1 MRKNK
6 STYFMAGIFIIFFS
20 VVFLVITGRFLYLQ
34 VTGEVNGVSLEAWAE
49 EKRTSSYTM
58 PAERGKIFDRNGM
71 TLAYDRPSYRL
82 YAIVDESYSE
92 NAEEPLHVVDPKET
106 AEKLAPLL
114 DADASDIQERL
125 EKGIEEGRFQV
136 ELGNIGKNLS
146 KETKD
151 RIEAEE
157 IPGIK
162 FEEEPLRYYPNGM
175 FASHIIGFARE
186 AEMENEDGEITSEI
200 TGVTGIEKE
209 MDELLRGED
218 GYISYQRDR
227 YNKKLLDPNEV
238 VKAPED
244 GADVYLTIDQK
255 VQTLLEDVLSQVD
268 EEYNPE
274 KMTAIVMDPKTGEI
288 IAMSSRPSY
297 NPNNPKNVENWF
309 NDAISNPFE
318 PGSTVKMFTWAA
330 AIEEGVYNGDEEF
343 KSGSYQVNEKIT
355 PINDHNGG
363 RGWGNITFDEGFER
377 SSNVAASKLVWE
389 KIGTETFLDYL
400 HAFDFD
406 EVTGIDLP
414 GEVSGQI
421 LYNWPLEKI
430 TTAFGQGTTTTPI
443 QQMKAASA
451 IANDGKMMQPYV
463 VDKIIDPS
471 SEKVLEDKSPNVAG
485 EPISEET
492 AEQVRKLLESV
503 VYGEH
508 GTAKNF
514 QLEDYRV
521 GGKTG
526 TAEMPNPEGGGYL
539 KGRENY
545 VFSFLGMAPIDDPK
559 LMMYVSVQQPELEY
573 DETGSMPV
581 SFIFRNVMENSL
593 HYLNIEPDQD
603 DDENAMEAFELP
615 ELTGE
620 RTESVVKELKEKEIQ
635 VTVVGNGK
643 EIVAANKEEGD
654 QIFPS
659 DRVILITDEPEMPD
673 LTGWSL
679 RDVVA
684 FADLMKLKIEVIGNG
699 YVIHQHVEEGTPIQ
713 EGDYLGVELAPPDFE
728 ENENEENEGEEQ
740 ELDDTE
746 NTE

>member
-1 MRKNK
+1 
-6 STYFMAGIFIIFFS
+6 MAGIFIIFFS

-363 RGWGNITFDEGFER
+363 RGWGKITFDEGFER

>member
-1 MRKNK
+1 
-6 STYFMAGIFIIFFS
+6 MAGIFIIFFS

>member
-255 VQTLLEDVLSQVD
+255 VQTLLEDILSQVD

>member
-1 MRKNK
+1 
-6 STYFMAGIFIIFFS
+6 MAGIFILFFS
-20 VVFLVITGRFLYLQ
+20 IVFLTITGRFLYIQ
-34 VTGEVNGVSLEAWAE
+34 ITGEVNGVSLEAWAE

-58 PAERGKIFDRNGM
+58 HAERGKILDRNGM

-92 NAEEPLHVVDPKET
+92 NAEEQLHVDDPKAT

-114 DADASDIQERL
+114 DADESYIQESL

-136 ELGNIGKNLS
+136 EFGSIGRDLS
-146 KETKD
+146 KDLKD
-151 RIEAEE
+151 QIEAEE

-162 FEEEPLRYYPNGM
+162 FEEEPIRYYPNGM

-186 AEMENEDGEITSEI
+186 QETENEDGQVTSEI
-200 TGVTGIEKE
+200 TGITGIEKE
-209 MDELLRGED
+209 MNEILHGED
-218 GYISYQRDR
+218 GYISYQRDL

-238 VKAPED
+238 VKEPED

-274 KMTAIVMDPKTGEI
+274 RMSAIVMNPKTGEI

-297 NPNNPKNVENWF
+297 NPNNPENVENWF
-309 NDAISNPFE
+309 NDPISNPFE

-330 AIEEGVYNGDEEF
+330 AIEEGVYNGNEKFE
-343 KSGSYQVNEKIT
+343 SGSYKVNEKIA
-355 PINDHNGG
+355 PIHDHNYGQ
-363 RGWGNITFDEGFER
+363 GWGTITFDEGFQR

-400 HAFDFD
+400 HAFGFN
-406 EVTGIDLP
+406 EKTGIDLP

-443 QQMKAASA
+443 QQMQAASA
-451 IANDGKMMQPYV
+451 IANNGQMMQPYV
-463 VDKIIDPS
+463 VDKIIAPS
-471 SEKVLEDKSPNVAG
+471 SGEVVEDKEPNVAG

-492 AEQVRKLLESV
+492 AQQVLELLESV

-508 GTAKNF
+508 GTAKHF
-514 QLEDYRV
+514 QLDDYRV

-526 TAEMPNPEGGGYL
+526 TAEMPNPDGGGYL
-539 KGRENY
+539 TGRENY
-545 VFSFLGMAPIDDPK
+545 VFSFLGMAPIDDPE
-559 LMMYVSVQQPELEY
+559 LMMYVSVQQPELEN

-593 HYLNIEPDQD
+593 HYLNIDTDNDGDNMMQPI
-603 DDENAMEAFELP
+603 ELP
-615 ELTGE
+615 SLTGE
-620 RTESVVKELKEKEIQ
+620 KTDKVVKQLEDQDIRF
-635 VTVVGNGK
+635 TVVGDGK
-643 EIVAANKEEGD
+643 EVVASNKKEGE
-654 QIFPS
+654 QVFPN
-659 DRVILITDEPEMPD
+659 DRVILVTDEPKMPD
-673 LTGWSL
+673 VTGWSL
-679 RDVVA
+679 REVVEL
-684 FADLMKLKIEVIGNG
+684 ADLMKLNIEVIGSG
-699 YVIHQHVEEGTPIQ
+699 YVIHQHVEKGTPLK
-713 EGDYLGVELAPPDFE
+713 ENDYLGVELALPDYE
-728 ENENEENEGEEQ
+728 DAESDGNEE
-740 ELDDTE
+740 TE
-746 NTE
+746 NVE

>member
-1 MRKNK
+1 
-6 STYFMAGIFIIFFS
+6 MAGIFIIFFS

-363 RGWGNITFDEGFER
+363 RGWGKITFDEGFER

-684 FADLMKLKIEVIGNG
+684 FADLIKLKIEVIGNG

>member
-363 RGWGNITFDEGFER
+363 RGWGKITFDEGFER